1 MSTVFFDISIVVAS
15 PGRVKGAFRC
25 VSRGFPSRSLPQPAG
40 SSAPASRRR
49 GGRLAVA
56 SRRRAGHC
64 RYVFFGFQP
73 CVRCARASHPVPSYK
88 KFELGTYIE
97 YGLTNWL
104 TLVAS
109 PSYDRIE
116 NPPPGQSYNGLGESE
131 IAARV
136 GLYRTDTSILS
147 FQAGLRSPGGSFA
160 DSLGPFG
167 VRRAASLDVRGLA
180 GRNVFVAGREG
191 FVEAQAGYRF
201 YAAGQPGEW
210 RIDLT
215 MGLRPWPRLLMML
228 QSYTSIVNGSLR
240 FGHVSWTKLQ
250 PSLVYDIAPN
260 WSVQIGGFL
269 TVAGINAGRE
279 LGPTVGV
286 WYRF

>member
-1 MSTVFFDISIVVAS
+1 MRIPRFTLALVAAAGGLIGAGIEAAWGGAWLLPPGDGQVIADTFFSDSTHAFDA
-15 PGRVKGAFRC
+15 
-25 VSRGFPSRSLPQPAG
+25 RGHLI
-40 SSAPASRRR
+40 
-49 GGRLAVA
+49 
-56 SRRRAGHC
+56 
-64 RYVFFGFQP
+64 
-73 CVRCARASHPVPSYK
+73 PVPSYR

-109 PSYDRIE
+109 PSYDRIQ

-136 GLYRTDTSILS
+136 GLYRSDTSVLS

-160 DSLGPFG
+160 DSLGPFA

-180 GRNVFVAGREG
+180 GRNIVVAAMEG

-215 MGLRPWPRLLMML
+215 MGLRPWPRLLVML
-228 QSYTSIVNGSLR
+228 QSYTSIVNGSL
-240 FGHVSWTKLQ
+240 
-250 PSLVYDIAPN
+250 
-260 WSVQIGGFL
+260 QIGGFI

-279 LGPTVGV
+279 LGPTAGV

>member
-1 MSTVFFDISIVVAS
+1 MFI
-15 PGRVKGAFRC
+15 K
-25 VSRGFPSRSLPQPAG
+25 VSLLHNTG
-40 SSAPASRRR
+40 
-49 GGRLAVA
+49 
-56 SRRRAGHC
+56 
-64 RYVFFGFQP
+64 
-73 CVRCARASHPVPSYK
+73 

-109 PSYDRIE
+109 PSYDRIQ
-116 NPPPGQSYNGLGESE
+116 NPPPGQSYSGPGESE

-136 GLYRTDTSILS
+136 GLYRTDTCVLS
-147 FQAGLRSPGGSFA
+147 FQAGLRSPGFSFA
-160 DSLGPFG
+160 DSLGPFA

-180 GRNVFVAGREG
+180 GRNVVVAAMEG

-228 QSYTSIVNGSLR
+228 QSYTSIVNGSLQ
-240 FGHVSWTKLQ
+240 FGHVS
-250 PSLVYDIAPN
+250 
-260 WSVQIGGFL
+260 
-269 TVAGINAGRE
+269 
-279 LGPTVGV
+279 
-286 WYRF
+286 

>member
-1 MSTVFFDISIVVAS
+1 MRIPRFRLSFALFAAAGGLI
-15 PGRVKGAFRC
+15 GA
-25 VSRGFPSRSLPQPAG
+25 GTEGA
-40 SSAPASRRR
+40 R
-49 GGRLAVA
+49 GGAWLMPPGDGQVIVDTFFSDSTQAFDAR
-56 SRRRAGHC
+56 GHLI
-64 RYVFFGFQP
+64 
-73 CVRCARASHPVPSYK
+73 PVPAYK

-104 TLVAS
+104 TLVAA
-109 PSYDRIE
+109 PSYDRIQ

-136 GLYRTDTSILS
+136 GLYRSDTSVIS

-160 DSLGPFG
+160 DSLGPFE

-180 GRNVFVAGREG
+180 GHNVVVAGMDG

-215 MGLRPWPRLLMML
+215 MGLRPWPRLLVML
-228 QSYTSIVNGSLR
+228 QSFTSIVNGSLQ

-250 PSLVYDIAPN
+250 PGLV
-260 WSVQIGGFL
+260 
-269 TVAGINAGRE
+269 
-279 LGPTVGV
+279 PTIPK
-286 WYRF
+286 R

>member
-1 MSTVFFDISIVVAS
+1 LRIPRFRLLFALFAAAGGLI
-15 PGRVKGAFRC
+15 GA
-25 VSRGFPSRSLPQPAG
+25 GTEGA
-40 SSAPASRRR
+40 R
-49 GGRLAVA
+49 GGAWLMPPGDGQV
-56 SRRRAGHC
+56 S
-64 RYVFFGFQP
+64 YVFFGFHP
-73 CVRCARASHPVPSYK
+73 SVRCARHLIPVPAYK

-104 TLVAS
+104 TLVAA
-109 PSYDRIE
+109 PSYDRIQ

-136 GLYRTDTSILS
+136 GLYRSDTSVIS

-160 DSLGPFG
+160 DSLGPFE

-180 GRNVFVAGREG
+180 GHNVVVAGMDG

-215 MGLRPWPRLLMML
+215 MGLRPWPRLLVML
-228 QSYTSIVNGSLR
+228 QSFTSIVNGSLQ
-240 FGHVSWTKLQ
+240 FGHVSWTKL
-250 PSLVYDIAPN
+250 P
-260 WSVQIGGFL
+260 
-269 TVAGINAGRE
+269 
-279 LGPTVGV
+279 
-286 WYRF
+286 

>member
-1 MSTVFFDISIVVAS
+1 MRIPRFSLALIAAACGLI
-15 PGRVKGAFRC
+15 GA
-25 VSRGFPSRSLPQPAG
+25 GIEAAWGGAWLI
-40 SSAPASRRR
+40 AP
-49 GGRLAVA
+49 
-56 SRRRAGHC
+56 RRRAGHC
-64 RYVFFGFQP
+64 RYFFSDSTHAFDAHGHL
-73 CVRCARASHPVPSYK
+73 VPVPSYR

-109 PSYDRIE
+109 PSYDRIQ

-136 GLYRTDTSILS
+136 GLYRTDTSVLS

-160 DSLGPFG
+160 DSLGPFE

-180 GRNVFVAGREG
+180 GRNVVVAAMEG

-215 MGLRPWPRLLMML
+215 MGLRPWPRLLVML
-228 QSYTSIVNGSLR
+228 QSYTSIVNGSLQ

-250 PSLVYDIAPN
+250 PSLVYDIAPQ
-260 WSVQIGGFL
+260 WSVQIGGFI

-279 LGPTVGV
+279 LGPTAGV

>member
-1 MSTVFFDISIVVAS
+1 MREGIS
-15 PGRVKGAFRC
+15 FRF
-25 VSRGFPSRSLPQPAG
+25 RPA
-40 SSAPASRRR
+40 A
-49 GGRLAVA
+49 
-56 SRRRAGHC
+56 
-64 RYVFFGFQP
+64 
-73 CVRCARASHPVPSYK
+73 
-88 KFELGTYIE
+88 
-97 YGLTNWL
+97 
-104 TLVAS
+104 
-109 PSYDRIE
+109 PSYDRIQ

-136 GLYRTDTSILS
+136 GLFRSDTSVLS

-160 DSLGPFG
+160 DSLGPFE

-180 GRNVFVAGREG
+180 GHNVVVAGMDG

-215 MGLRPWPRLLMML
+215 MGLRPWPRLLVML
-228 QSYTSIVNGSLR
+228 QSFTSIVNGSLQ

-250 PSLVYDIAPN
+250 PSLVYDIAPQ
-260 WSVQIGGFL
+260 WSVQIGGFI

-279 LGPTVGV
+279 LGPTAGV

>member
-1 MSTVFFDISIVVAS
+1 LRIPCFPFARIAAAGFLVGV
-15 PGRVKGAFRC
+15 GAKAAF
-25 VSRGFPSRSLPQPAG
+25 GGAWLLPQGDGQIIADMFF
-40 SSAPASRRR
+40 SDST
-49 GGRLAVA
+49 
-56 SRRRAGHC
+56 RAFDAQGHLI
-64 RYVFFGFQP
+64 
-73 CVRCARASHPVPSYK
+73 PVPSYQ

-136 GLYRTDTSILS
+136 GLYHSDTRVLS
-147 FQAGLRSPGGSFA
+147 FQAGMRSPGFSFA
-160 DSLGPFG
+160 DSLGPFE
-167 VRRAASLDVRGLA
+167 VRRAASLDVRGLV
-180 GRNVFVAGREG
+180 GRNVVVATMEG

-215 MGLRPWPRLLMML
+215 MGLRPWPRCLVML
-228 QSYTSIVNGSLR
+228 QSFTSIENGSLQ

-250 PSLVYDIAPN
+250 PSIVYDITPQ
-260 WSVQIGGFL
+260 WSAQIGGFI
-269 TVAGINAGRE
+269 TVTGINAGRE
-279 LGPTVGV
+279 LGPMAAV

>member
-1 MSTVFFDISIVVAS
+1 LRIPRFFLALIAAAGGIC
-15 PGRVKGAFRC
+15 GA
-25 VSRGFPSRSLPQPAG
+25 GIEEAWGGAWLLPSGEGQVIANMFFSD
-40 SSAPASRRR
+40 SN
-49 GGRLAVA
+49 
-56 SRRRAGHC
+56 RAYNAQGHLI
-64 RYVFFGFQP
+64 
-73 CVRCARASHPVPSYK
+73 PVPDYR

-97 YGLTNWL
+97 YGLTDWL

-109 PSYDRIE
+109 PSYDRIH
-116 NPPPGQSYNGLGESE
+116 NPPPGQSYIGLGESE

-136 GLYRTDTSILS
+136 GLYRADTSVLS

-160 DSLGPFG
+160 DSLGPFA
-167 VRRAASLDVRGLA
+167 VRRAASLDVRGLI
-180 GRNVFVAGREG
+180 GRNVVVAGMEG

-215 MGLRPWPRLLMML
+215 IGLRPLPRLLVML
-228 QSYTSIVNGSLR
+228 QSYTSIVNGSLQ

-250 PSLVYDIAPN
+250 PSLVYDISPQ
-260 WSVQIGGFL
+260 WSVQIGGFV

-279 LGPTVGV
+279 LGPMAGV

>member
-1 MSTVFFDISIVVAS
+1 MRIPRFPLALIAAAGGLIGAGVETAWGGAWLLPPGDGQVIADTFFSDSTVAFDA
-15 PGRVKGAFRC
+15 
-25 VSRGFPSRSLPQPAG
+25 RGHLI
-40 SSAPASRRR
+40 
-49 GGRLAVA
+49 
-56 SRRRAGHC
+56 
-64 RYVFFGFQP
+64 
-73 CVRCARASHPVPSYK
+73 PVPSYR

-109 PSYDRIE
+109 PSYDRVH
-116 NPPPGQSYNGLGESE
+116 NPPPGQSYNGPGESE

-136 GLYRTDTSILS
+136 GLYRTDTSVLS
-147 FQAGLRSPGGSFA
+147 FQAGLLSPGFSFA
-160 DSLGPFG
+160 DLLGPFEM
-167 VRRAASLDVRGLA
+167 RRAASLDVRGLA
-180 GRNVFVAGREG
+180 GRNVVVAAMEG
-191 FVEAQAGYRF
+191 FVEAEAGYRF

-228 QSYTSIVNGSLR
+228 QSYTSIVNGSLQ

-250 PSLVYDIAPN
+250 PSLVYTIAPQ
-260 WSVQIGGFL
+260 WSVQIGGFI

-279 LGPTVGV
+279 LGPAAGV

>member
-1 MSTVFFDISIVVAS
+1 LRTPRFPLALVAAAVGLFGAGIEAACGGAWLLPPGNGQVIVDMFFSDSTLAFDAQRHLVA
-15 PGRVKGAFRC
+15 
-25 VSRGFPSRSLPQPAG
+25 
-40 SSAPASRRR
+40 
-49 GGRLAVA
+49 
-56 SRRRAGHC
+56 
-64 RYVFFGFQP
+64 
-73 CVRCARASHPVPSYK
+73 VPSYQ

-97 YGLTNWL
+97 YGLTDRL

-109 PSYDRIE
+109 PSYDRIR

-136 GLYRTDTSILS
+136 GLFRTDTSVLS

-160 DSLGPFG
+160 DSLGPFQ
-167 VRRAASLDVRGLA
+167 VRRAASLDVRGMA
-180 GRNVFVAGREG
+180 GRNVVVAGMEG

-201 YAAGQPGEW
+201 YAGNQPGEW

-228 QSYTSIVNGSLR
+228 QSYTSIVNGSLQ

-250 PSLVYDIAPN
+250 PSLVYDIAPQ
-260 WSVQIGGFL
+260 WSVQIGGFI

-279 LGPTVGV
+279 LGPTLGV

>member
-1 MSTVFFDISIVVAS
+1 MRIPRFPLALLAAAGGLTGGGIEAAWGGAWLMPPGEGQIIADTSFSDSTRAFDAN
-15 PGRVKGAFRC
+15 
-25 VSRGFPSRSLPQPAG
+25 
-40 SSAPASRRR
+40 
-49 GGRLAVA
+49 
-56 SRRRAGHC
+56 GHLI
-64 RYVFFGFQP
+64 
-73 CVRCARASHPVPSYK
+73 PVPSYR
-88 KFELGTYIE
+88 KFELGTYLE

-104 TLVAS
+104 TVVAS
-109 PSYDRIE
+109 PSYDRIQ
-116 NPPPGQSYNGLGESE
+116 NPPPGQSYNGLGQSE

-136 GLYRTDTSILS
+136 GLYRTDTSVLS
-147 FQAGLRSPGGSFA
+147 LQAGLRSPGASFA
-160 DSLGPFG
+160 NSLGPFE
-167 VRRAASLDVRGLA
+167 VRRAASLDIRGMA
-180 GRNVFVAGREG
+180 GRNVVVAGMEG

-215 MGLRPWPRLLMML
+215 MGLRPFPSVLVML
-228 QSYTSIVNGSLR
+228 QSFTSIVDGSLQ

-260 WSVQIGGFL
+260 WSVQIGGFI

-279 LGPTVGV
+279 LGPTAGI

>member
-1 MSTVFFDISIVVAS
+1 MRIPRFPLALIAAASGLIGAGIEAAWGGAWLLPPGDGQVIADTFFSESTYAFDAH
-15 PGRVKGAFRC
+15 
-25 VSRGFPSRSLPQPAG
+25 
-40 SSAPASRRR
+40 
-49 GGRLAVA
+49 
-56 SRRRAGHC
+56 GHL
-64 RYVFFGFQP
+64 V
-73 CVRCARASHPVPSYK
+73 PVPSYK

-109 PSYDRIE
+109 PSYDRIR

-136 GLYRTDTSILS
+136 GLYRTDTSVLS

-160 DSLGPFG
+160 DSLGPFEL
-167 VRRAASLDVRGLA
+167 RRAASLDIRGLA
-180 GRNVFVAGREG
+180 GRNVAVAGMEG
-191 FVEAQAGYRF
+191 FVDVQGAYRF

-215 MGLRPWPRLLMML
+215 MGLRPLPRLLVML
-228 QSYTSIVNGSLR
+228 QSFTSIVNGSLQ

-250 PSLVYDIAPN
+250 PSLVYDITPQ
-260 WSVQIGGFL
+260 WSVQIGGFV

-279 LGPTVGV
+279 LGPTAGV

>member
-1 MSTVFFDISIVVAS
+1 LLHNTE
-15 PGRVKGAFRC
+15 
-25 VSRGFPSRSLPQPAG
+25 
-40 SSAPASRRR
+40 
-49 GGRLAVA
+49 
-56 SRRRAGHC
+56 
-64 RYVFFGFQP
+64 
-73 CVRCARASHPVPSYK
+73 

-109 PSYDRIE
+109 PSYDRIH
-116 NPPPGQSYNGLGESE
+116 NPPPGQSYNGPGESE

-136 GLYRTDTSILS
+136 GLYRSDTSVLS

-160 DSLGPFG
+160 DSLGPFE
-167 VRRAASLDVRGLA
+167 VRRAASLDFRGLA
-180 GRNVFVAGREG
+180 GRNVVVAEMEG

-228 QSYTSIVNGSLR
+228 QSTTRRLSTVPSNSAMSPGPSCNQAWFMTSR
-240 FGHVSWTKLQ
+240 QT
-250 PSLVYDIAPN
+250 
-260 WSVQIGGFL
+260 
-269 TVAGINAGRE
+269 GRCRSE
-279 LGPTVGV
+279 AS
-286 WYRF
+286 